1 MKWLIALPALLL
13 LALFTLAGEHRA
25 SAQRSPLLLAA
36 SGMTTC
42 DIGPPVPTSVIP
54 PGAKLAG
61 FTHCAANFDFSQ
73 PLYATLS
80 NWFDCDGTN
89 PNVLWHKGSAG
100 VSFVNPCNIF
110 QKVDTTTGRKVVDF
124 EWLASYGNRG
134 NGTQANQI
142 GGWTYNN
149 FNHRSSFDV
158 GNYYIETTSRL
169 EQLCPNCAKNSGGPD
184 DVYTWMTDQ
193 TDPDEVDIYEFQT
206 NDAGGGTGVAA
217 GNCCGIPAWTNWGP
231 NKNALPAGYSV
242 LNYYR
247 YGALQTSDGA
257 TSKYVCMYIDD
268 VLQGAGCGSAGS
280 TLNARNNVLVSA
292 GSNTGTSSQNIDMDV
307 GYIRVWS
314 CDAYKTSMCNGMTLA
329 TGTNG
334 LKYWH

>member
-1 MKWLIALPALLL
+1 LL

-25 SAQRSPLLLAA
+25 NAQGSPLLLAS
-36 SGMTTC
+36 SGRTTC
-42 DIGPPVPTSVIP
+42 DIGPPLPTSAIP

-80 NWFDCDGTN
+80 NWFDCDGRN

-100 VSFVNPCNIF
+100 VNFVNPCSIH
-110 QKVDTTTGRKVVDF
+110 QKVDPVTGQKVMNFHWD
-124 EWLASYGNRG
+124 ASYGNRG
-134 NGTQANQI
+134 NGTQANQV

-149 FNHRSSFDV
+149 FNHTSSFDV

-169 EQLCPNCAKNSGGPD
+169 EQLCPNCAQNSGGPD
-184 DVYTWMTDQ
+184 DVYTWMTGQ

-206 NDAGGGTGVAA
+206 NDAGGDTGVAA

-231 NKNALPAGYSV
+231 NKNALPAGHRV

-257 TSKYVCMYIDD
+257 TSKYICMYIND

-280 TLNARNNVLVSA
+280 TLKARNNVLVSA
-292 GSNTGTSSQNIDMDV
+292 GSNAGTSSQNIDMDV

-314 CDAYKTSMCNGMTLA
+314 CDAWKTSLCNGTA
-329 TGTNG
+329 RVAGANG
-334 LKYWH
+334 LTYWH